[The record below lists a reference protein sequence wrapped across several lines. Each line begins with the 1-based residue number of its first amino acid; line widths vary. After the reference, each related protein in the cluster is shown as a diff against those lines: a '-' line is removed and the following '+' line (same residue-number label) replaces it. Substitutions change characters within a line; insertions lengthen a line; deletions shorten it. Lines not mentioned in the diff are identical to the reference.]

1 MFQDVNSVQKPNRPN
16 APQYDGVTS
25 SPRTPAYIGLD
36 GGVAAKEGCQDG
48 YQPKGSAATQTN
60 QKLTPQQV
68 YDNFEQFCLKNKI
81 NINIQEAQKSKMLEK
96 ISGKSSKELAS
107 VSNEEFNKLLNT
119 YFLRAVQKFQTKDGQ
134 VDIAKVT
141 EQAKDWR
148 IAVELGGWSIDG
160 YEAKQTAAKNK
171 YGKPE
176 GIVERIKRF
185 YNVDITNIQGKTPE
199 EAEKIKKNLLVGYVR
214 WMVGQVPKDMDPAKY
229 IKQEFTRLIANTED
243 DSVRHWFF
251 DLIKTMNQNH
261 EFSKVKDRTS
271 VVMNA
276 LLATI
281 ESYESDEKR
290 AEAIL
295 DANIPEM
302 ASDLDAESFEK
313 VNTAAAKSMTTAENA
328 KKYNEQAQAVNDK
341 ILADIDPKVLES
353 IKAKQEEQKLTG
365 KEPEYT
371 EEELAVL
378 EKLAKSTSLQGG
390 TWHGFNVNDHL
401 AEEEKTELAIDI
413 NNYNRDKV
421 NYREILEK
429 TYELAKETKGID
441 TEKYAKLMD
450 EATNGNY
457 SIVVKDKEEGTV
469 TDLNPIVSVEN
480 NASVVKTSTVVDNKS
495 PQSNNGLGYYQSSDY
510 TIPTTL
516 EEINKKIQSYAEKDE
531 PIKISSVKDIKT
543 TDDLKTYRKE
553 NSSYTFLKT
562 FLKEGLGNLSAPV
575 VKCVEETF
583 KGMHISQKISVLKQA
598 NLQDLS
604 TLLNVTSYNDLLKI
618 KTPLLSFKAT
628 QKLEEKQEEAREQQ
642 EKLNA

>member
-1 MFQDVNSVQKPNRPN
+1 MVQDVSSVQKLNKPD
-16 APQYDGVTS
+16 APQNGGVTS
-25 SPRTPAYIGLD
+25 PTQTNTTIGLN
-36 GGVAAKEGCQDG
+36 GNVAAQEGYQDG
-48 YQPKGSAATQTN
+48 YQTNGSAATQTN

-68 YDNFEQFCLKNKI
+68 YNNFEQFCLKNKI

-119 YFLRAVQKFQTKDGQ
+119 YFLRAVQNIPTKNGQ

-160 YEAKQTAAKNK
+160 YEAYQTAARNT

-176 GIVERIKRF
+176 GIKERLERYYKI
-185 YNVDITNIQGKTPE
+185 DIAKLYEKNPKLAE
-199 EAEKIKKNLLVGYVR
+199 EKIKAYTNEWINRAKEDE
-214 WMVGQVPKDMDPAKY
+214 KDPALFIQQDFIRMITNTDDDNVKKLFFNV
-229 IKQEFTRLIANTED
+229 IKNMKQNGDFQKLEGNQAVAANA
-243 DSVRHWFF
+243 
-251 DLIKTMNQNH
+251 II
-261 EFSKVKDRTS
+261 
-271 VVMNA
+271 
-276 LLATI
+276 ATI

-290 AEAIL
+290 AEDIL
-295 DANIPEM
+295 NANIPETI
-302 ASDLDAESFEK
+302 SGLDHESIKK
-313 VNTAAAKSMTTAENA
+313 VSAAAAKSMTTAENA

-371 EEELAVL
+371 EEELAAL
-378 EKLAKSTSLQGG
+378 EKIAKSTSLQGG
-390 TWHGFNVNDHL
+390 TWHGININDHL

-495 PQSNNGLGYYQSSDY
+495 TQSNNGLGYYQSSDY